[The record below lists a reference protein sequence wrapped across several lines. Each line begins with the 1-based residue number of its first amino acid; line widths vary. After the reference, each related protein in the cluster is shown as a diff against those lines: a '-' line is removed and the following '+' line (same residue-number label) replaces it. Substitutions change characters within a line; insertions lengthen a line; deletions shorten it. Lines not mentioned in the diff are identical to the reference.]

1 MARTP
6 AQIRSER
13 KQVLRTLRK
22 TVRELDSMIEILQR
36 LIERI
41 LKLKKQLP
49 DGDDATSIL
58 VQIRDIDKQLD
69 KVLSDAN
76 VFQNFV
82 RTT

>member
-1 MARTP
+1 
-6 AQIRSER
+6 
-13 KQVLRTLRK
+13 
-22 TVRELDSMIEILQR
+22 MIEILQR